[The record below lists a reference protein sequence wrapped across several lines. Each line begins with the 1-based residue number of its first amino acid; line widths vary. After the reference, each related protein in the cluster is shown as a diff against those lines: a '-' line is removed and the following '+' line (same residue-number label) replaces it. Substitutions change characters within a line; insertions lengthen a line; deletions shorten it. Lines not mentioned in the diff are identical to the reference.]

1 MTKLCQIL
9 TFNATFDYPI
19 SLIKADIFTAEGVY
33 NLNMSYMTSHT
44 VFFYTRV
51 LNFAIPAFR
60 VKYHKREKFAKYGL
74 TTSLILMARFS
85 YIQRCMFKECLNTNF
100 YIRTVYIS
108 TENKEKFMTYIY
120 YKLIP
125 KESTKTFVVYS

>member
-1 MTKLCQIL
+1 MRPLIIQ
-9 TFNATFDYPI
+9 
-19 SLIKADIFTAEGVY
+19 SVLIKADIFTAEGVY
-33 NLNMSYMTSHT
+33 NINMSYMTSHT
-44 VFFYTRV
+44 VFFFIREFLISRYRH
-51 LNFAIPAFR
+51 FASNIIN
-60 VKYHKREKFAKYGL
+60 HKREKFAKYGL
-74 TTSLILMARFS
+74 TTSFILMTRFS